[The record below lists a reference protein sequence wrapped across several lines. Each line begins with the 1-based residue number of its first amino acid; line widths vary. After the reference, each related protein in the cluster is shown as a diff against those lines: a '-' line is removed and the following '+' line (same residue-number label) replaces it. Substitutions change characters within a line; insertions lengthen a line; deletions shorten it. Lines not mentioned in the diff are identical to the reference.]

1 MLEKEIFT
9 EEVLKLLLTDRT
21 TGKNI
26 IWANDTETHKAT
38 DEITL
43 ADVDSIQPR
52 RMKTIEEKVKR
63 SKNKAEVFTPSWVC
77 NCQNN
82 LVDDDYLKQKGLF
95 NKEIPNGWE
104 TNYNKIVF
112 PKGMHWTDYV
122 RSTRLEITCG
132 EAPYL
137 TSRFDAVT
145 GKYIEPKD
153 RIGLLDRKLRV
164 VSENTF
170 DSLDW
175 MLMSRYAIH
184 SIYGYDFQGDNVF
197 LARKNLLMTIVEHYK
212 DICKGEE
219 KNESM
224 FIYFIEACAEIISW
238 NIWQMDGLRGV
249 VPFTCSSECKACKN
263 KDVMKV
269 IKNHDGLQ
277 CKIMDW
283 DINSKEIKF
292 VDMMSDETGTEL
304 KKKKKL

>member
-9 EEVLKLLLTDRT
+9 EEVLKLLLLDRT
-21 TGKNI
+21 TSKNI
-26 IWANDTETHKAT
+26 IRANDTETHKAT

-43 ADVDSIQPR
+43 ADVDSIKPR
-52 RMKTIEEKVKR
+52 RAKTTEEKSKR
-63 SKNKAEVFTPSWVC
+63 SKDKAEVFTPSWVC

-82 LVDDDYLKQKGLF
+82 LVDNEFLKQKGLF

-112 PKGMHWTDYV
+112 PEGMTWLDYV
-122 RSTRLEITCG
+122 KSTRLEITCG

-164 VSENTF
+164 ITENVDDKYGWLLFATQA
-170 DSLDW
+170 LQ
-175 MLMSRYAIH
+175 A
-184 SIYGYDFQGDNVF
+184 IYGYDFQGDNVF
-197 LARKNLLMTIVEHYK
+197 LARKNLLMAV
-212 DICKGEE
+212 
-219 KNESM
+219 
-224 FIYFIEACAEIISW
+224 IEYHQSVYSEPVMTSAIELFAEIISW

-283 DINSKEIKF
+283 QNSKGIKF

-304 KKKKKL
+304 KKKKKSI